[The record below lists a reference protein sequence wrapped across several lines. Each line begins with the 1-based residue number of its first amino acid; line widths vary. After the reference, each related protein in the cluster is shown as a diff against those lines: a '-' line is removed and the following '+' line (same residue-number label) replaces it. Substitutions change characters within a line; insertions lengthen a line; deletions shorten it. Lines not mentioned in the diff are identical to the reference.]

1 MATETKVCSVAELS
15 PSEARK
21 VIVDGKPIAVVID
34 SAGVVH
40 ALGDT
45 CTHGDIS
52 LSEGFVED
60 DTLECWAH
68 GSKFELTTGKPLTL
82 PAYQPVPV
90 YPVTIR
96 DGDVYIDSNPVDSN
110 PVDPTAVDISGT
122 DINNT
127 DISDVVAS

>member
-1 MATETKVCSVAELS
+1 MPATKVCALDELQ
-15 PSEARK
+15 PNAAKK
-21 VIVDGKPIAVVID
+21 VVVDGTPIAVVMD
-34 SAGVVH
+34 SAGEVH

-82 PAYQPVPV
+82 PAYEPVPV
-90 YPVTIR
+90 FAVEVI
-96 DGDVYIDSNPVDSN
+96 DGDIYIGEK
-110 PVDPTAVDISGT
+110 IS
-122 DINNT
+122 
-127 DISDVVAS
+127 

>member
-1 MATETKVCSVAELS
+1 VAATKVCSTAELS
-15 PSEARK
+15 PSTALRVVLE
-21 VIVDGKPIAVVID
+21 GKPIAVVMD

-52 LSEGFVED
+52 LAEGFVED

-82 PAYQPVPV
+82 PAYEPVPV
-90 YPVTIR
+90 YTVSIV
-96 DGDVYIDSNPVDSN
+96 DDDVFI
-110 PVDPTAVDISGT
+110 DPTPIDHSDSVAV
-122 DINNT
+122 
-127 DISDVVAS
+127 